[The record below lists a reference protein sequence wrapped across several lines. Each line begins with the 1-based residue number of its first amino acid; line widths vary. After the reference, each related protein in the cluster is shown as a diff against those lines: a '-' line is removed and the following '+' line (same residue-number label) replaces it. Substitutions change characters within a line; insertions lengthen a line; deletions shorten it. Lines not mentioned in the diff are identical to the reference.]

1 MLHQPDPRQ
10 LMPSA
15 EAADK
20 RVVIV
25 RKVYMVVD
33 CKVFQGSQE
42 SIKMKVY
49 EDVFDRSDG
58 GIW

>member
-25 RKVYMVVD
+25 RKVCMVVG
-33 CKVFQGSQE
+33 CKVLRSSYE
-42 SIKMKVY
+42 AIKMKVY
-49 EDVFDRSDG
+49 KEVFDRSDG
-58 GIW
+58 GVW